1 MSRYLKVLIVIV
13 LGLLMFSVARATLY
27 IMDFDTFSTY
37 TVGDIISSFID
48 GLRFDLSI
56 TLTLLSP
63 FIVLLLLPIK
73 NMIFHKILLWCI
85 FVELVV
91 LGFVSGTDIGFYLE
105 RGRHI
110 TNDFFLLSN
119 DLGFMIDL
127 IPSYIIPGI
136 LFLIVCIVLGYFYNK
151 FVNIKLKPDL
161 KFMPLNLLIFI
172 ILIPLLYIPIRG
184 NIDEKPIHII
194 DAFDVDTTLGNLKLN
209 GVFSIF
215 KYSDEGVIDLSTYN
229 FFDNA
234 TAQQIVDNFTI
245 NSDQCNTDIVENLS
259 QKGVNIVFIMLE
271 GIPADL
277 VDSFSNR
284 NLGITKNI
292 DNLSLKSIKFNN
304 HYSPNK
310 RSIASL
316 QAVMTGIPPIA
327 ALPSIGFGLESY
339 FTGDIGQVFVDNG
352 YNTLFIQSAKRRSYY
367 MDSIARSLGFEQYYG
382 KEDIPIILDYKDK
395 NGAFFGW
402 DYETLMFL
410 SGKLDEL
417 NTKNKNPFLAFTFL
431 GTTHEPLPELPSEF
445 NVFDPKT
452 DPDAKFKNTIIYTDW
467 AIGEFMNSIKDKP
480 YFDNTVFIISSDHS
494 VSRGVTTAYPY
505 DHLIPLMMYSKKMDK
520 AIEIDHITSHL
531 DMSQTLYDIANFDN
545 VSKTGSLFC
554 KDESSFTMLF
564 NGDLITMIA
573 GDGHA
578 YLSFDKVM
586 SSNLKDNSTARLEG
600 FQNYLKAYYQ
610 LLIDKFN
617 K

>member
-494 VSRGVTTAYPY
+494 VSSGVTTAYPY

-531 DMSQTLYDIANFDN
+531 DMSQTLYDIVNFDN